1 MVSFF
6 KSRSKAFQNAFAG
19 CWHVIQ
25 TQPNAWIHG
34 LATVLVILL
43 GLYLQLSIRD
53 WAVIIIAIALVW
65 ISEFLNTALE
75 SVIDLVSPQ
84 EHKLARVGKDV
95 GAGAVL
101 LAAISAI
108 IIGLL
113 ILGPPMLDKIQELF
127 TN

>member
-1 MVSFF
+1 M
-6 KSRSKAFQNAFAG
+6 
-19 CWHVIQ
+19 IQ